1 MKIMAKTRKN
11 VLVIVGGIL
20 VLALMFFRTI
30 VTFVTDYQWFRELG
44 YTETFFK
51 RLVTEFTIGIPALVI
66 IFLIVYFYLRMI
78 KRNYLAQS
86 KVTLDPDKNKWMNR
100 GLGGVSLLISLTTAI
115 SFATSLWFVWLQFAN
130 RTAFGVADPLFNND
144 IGFYVFTLPFL
155 REVVSLILGLVFTL
169 VILTVVFYAI
179 MMTIAPPQSDVEEM
193 EEVEYLG
200 RRSFVDRNLSAKAKE
215 LNSKIIKAALHQV
228 GALAFV
234 ILMLIG
240 VNNWLRTFDLLYSAT
255 GKVYGAGYTDIHVYL
270 WLYRALA
277 ILGVIAGISVLYGAY
292 KRNKRIA
299 ILGPAIL
306 AIVAIAGTIVG
317 GLVQNLVVE
326 PNELSREKQYL
337 EYNIDYT
344 RQAYN
349 LDEVDVINYEANTN
363 LTKDIIAANPETID
377 NIRINDYRPVKQVYT
392 QLQSIRLYYD
402 FNDIDIDRYYI
413 DGDYRQVFL
422 SARELNQEKL
432 DSQAQTWI
440 GRHLK
445 YTHGYGF
452 VLSPVNEVTP
462 QGQPALFVRNI
473 PPITDTDLN
482 IQRPEI
488 YFGELTNQYAII
500 NTDEN
505 EFDYST
511 GDANQETR
519 YEGKAGIQ
527 LNGINKLLYAFR
539 QGDLEILISGAVNS
553 DSRIVLRRNI
563 LDRVKK
569 LAPFILYDEDPY
581 LVLNQD
587 DGKMYW
593 ILDGYTTSS
602 RYPYSQP
609 ISYESKVNYIRNS
622 AKVVIDAYD
631 GTTDFYIADESDP
644 MIMTYDKIFK
654 DLFKPMSD
662 MPEGIRAHV
671 RYPQTMFKV
680 QSELYRTYHMTDPTV
695 FYTREDIWNIAEE
708 KYMEGVQTVEPNYV
722 MFRLPDGGE
731 AEFLLTIPYTP
742 KGKPNMTSLFVARN
756 DGDNYGDLVLYEFPK
771 DKSVMGPIMLES
783 RIDQNPEISSQL
795 TLWGQ
800 QGSSVLRGN
809 IIVIPLEDSLLYV
822 EPIYLQADNANSL
835 PEMRRVI
842 AAHGDDIVMEETLED
857 ALLALFGGTRTTD
870 NEGNEVDLTGETL
883 NELIGR
889 AQNLYEEAQKAIQ
902 AGDWSSYGRYM
913 DSLAKTLNE
922 LNSQTE

>member
-1 MKIMAKTRKN
+1 MAKTRKN
-11 VLVIVGGIL
+11 ILAIIGGVLI
-20 VLALMFFRTI
+20 LALMFFRTI
-30 VTFVTDYQWFRELG
+30 VNFVTDYQWFRELG

-66 IFLIVYFYLRMI
+66 IFLVVYFYLRMI
-78 KRNYLAQS
+78 KKNYLTQS
-86 KVTLDPDKNKWMNR
+86 KVTLDPIKNKWMNR

-130 RTAFGVADPLFNND
+130 RTAFGVLDPLFNND
-144 IGFYVFTLPFL
+144 VGFYIFTLPFL

-179 MMTIAPPQSDVEEM
+179 MMAMAPPLSDGEETDD
-193 EEVEYLG
+193 VEYLG
-200 RRSFVDRNLSAKAKE
+200 RRSFVDRNLSGKAKE

-234 ILMLIG
+234 ILLLIG

-270 WLYRALA
+270 WLYRTLA
-277 ILGVIAGISVLYGAY
+277 ILGIVAGISVLYGAY

-299 ILGPAIL
+299 IMGPAIL
-306 AIVAIAGTIVG
+306 AIVAIGGTIVG
-317 GLVQNLVVE
+317 GLVQNLIVE

-349 LDEVDVINYEANTN
+349 LDQVDVISYEANNN
-363 LTKDIIAANPETID
+363 LGKEAIAANPETIK

-402 FNDIDIDRYYI
+402 FFDIDIDRYHI
-413 DGDYRQVFL
+413 DGEYRQVFL

-432 DSQAQTWI
+432 DSQAKTWI

-482 IQRPEI
+482 IERPEI
-488 YFGELTNQYAII
+488 YFGELTNEYAII

-527 LNGINKLLYAFR
+527 LDGINKLLYAFR
-539 QGDLEILISGAVNS
+539 QGDFEILISGAVND

-563 LDRVKK
+563 VDRVQK

-587 DGKMYW
+587 DGKLYW

-644 MIMTYDKIFK
+644 MIVTYDKIFK

-662 MPEGIRAHV
+662 MPAGIRSHV

-680 QSELYRTYHMTDPTV
+680 QSELYRIYHMTDPTV

-722 MFRLPDGGE
+722 MFRLPDDGA
-731 AEFLLTIPYTP
+731 AEFLLSIPYTP

-756 DGDNYGDLVLYEFPK
+756 DGENYGELVLYEFPK

-783 RIDQNPEISSQL
+783 RIDQTPEISSEL

-800 QGSSVLRGN
+800 EGSSVLRGN

-842 AAHGDDIVMEETLED
+842 AAHGDDIVMEETLEA
-857 ALLALFGGTRTTD
+857 ALLKLFGGTVTTD
-870 NEGNEVDLTGETL
+870 SEGNEFDLTSE
-883 NELIGR
+883 NISELIDR
-889 AQNLYEEAQKAIQ
+889 AQNLYEEAQNAVQ
-902 AGDWSSYGRYM
+902 VGDWASYGRYM
-913 DSLAKTLNE
+913 DSLAKTLTE
-922 LNSQTE
+922 LSSQAE

>member
-1 MKIMAKTRKN
+1 MAKTRKN
-11 VLVIVGGIL
+11 VLVIIGGVL

-30 VTFVTDYQWFRELG
+30 VNFVTDYQWFRELG

-66 IFLIVYFYLRMI
+66 IFLVIYFYLRMI

-86 KVTLDPDKNKWMNR
+86 KVTLDPQKNKWMNR

-130 RTAFGVADPLFNND
+130 RTAFGVVDPLFNND
-144 IGFYVFTLPFL
+144 VGFYVFTLPFL
-155 REVVSLILGLVFTL
+155 REVVSLILGLIFTL

-179 MMTIAPPQSDVEEM
+179 MMAIAPPQSDVEETD
-193 EEVEYLG
+193 EVEYLG

-277 ILGVIAGISVLYGAY
+277 ILGIVAGISVLYGAY

-299 ILGPAIL
+299 MMGPAIL
-306 AIVAIAGTIVG
+306 VVVAIGGTIVG

-349 LDEVDVINYEANTN
+349 LDKVDVINYEANSDLSEDT
-363 LTKDIIAANPETID
+363 IAANPETIE

-402 FNDIDIDRYYI
+402 FYDIDIDRYHI

-452 VLSPVNEVTP
+452 VLSPVNEVTS
-462 QGQPALFVRNI
+462 QGQPALFVKNI

-482 IQRPEI
+482 VQRPEI
-488 YFGELTNQYAII
+488 YFGELTDQYAII

-539 QGDLEILISGAVNS
+539 QGDLEILISGAVNN
-553 DSRIVLRRNI
+553 DSRILLRRNI
-563 LDRVKK
+563 LERVQK

-587 DGKMYW
+587 DGKIYW

-622 AKVVIDAYD
+622 AKVVIDAYN

-644 MIMTYDKIFK
+644 MIVTYDKIFK
-654 DLFKPMSD
+654 DLFKPISD
-662 MPEGIRAHV
+662 MPKGIRSHV

-722 MFRLPDGGE
+722 MFRLPDDGA
-731 AEFLLTIPYTP
+731 AEFLLSVPYTP

-756 DGDNYGDLVLYEFPK
+756 DGENYGELVLYEFPK

-783 RIDQNPEISSQL
+783 RIDQTPEISSQL

-809 IIVIPLEDSLLYV
+809 IIVIPLDDSLLYV

-842 AAHGDDIVMEETLED
+842 AAHGDDIVMEETLEK
-857 ALLALFGGTRTTD
+857 ALLKLFGGTRTTD
-870 NEGNEVDLTGETL
+870 TEGNVVDLTGETL
-883 NELIGR
+883 NELIER
-889 AQNLYEEAQKAIQ
+889 AQNLYDEAQKAIQ
-902 AGDWSSYGRYM
+902 VGDWSNYGRFM

-922 LNSQTE
+922 LSSQTE

>member
-1 MKIMAKTRKN
+1 MAKTRKN
-11 VLVIVGGIL
+11 VLAVVGGIFI
-20 VLALMFFRTI
+20 LALMFFRTI
-30 VTFVTDYQWFRELG
+30 VNFVTDYQWFRELG

-66 IFLIVYFYLRMI
+66 IFLVIYFYLRMI
-78 KRNYLAQS
+78 KKNYLAQS
-86 KVTLDPDKNKWMNR
+86 KVSLDPAKNKWMNR
-100 GLGGVSLLISLTTAI
+100 GLGGVSLFISLTTAI
-115 SFATSLWFVWLQFAN
+115 SFATSLWFVWLQFTN

-155 REVVSLILGLVFTL
+155 REVVSLILGLVFTM

-179 MMTIAPPQSDVEEM
+179 MMAIAPPQSDVEEM
-193 EEVEYLG
+193 EDVEYLG

-215 LNSKIIKAALHQV
+215 LNAKIIKAGLHQV

-270 WLYRALA
+270 WLYRTLA
-277 ILGVIAGISVLYGAY
+277 VLGIVAGISVLYGAY

-299 ILGPAIL
+299 IMGPAVL
-306 AIVAIAGTIVG
+306 AIVAIGGTIVG
-317 GLVQNLVVE
+317 GLVQNLIVE

-349 LDEVDVINYEANTN
+349 LDEVDIINYEANTN
-363 LTKDIIAANPETID
+363 LTKDTIAANPETIE

-402 FNDIDIDRYYI
+402 FFDIDVDRYQI

-488 YFGELTNQYAII
+488 YFGELTDQYAII

-511 GDANQETR
+511 GDANQEAR

-539 QGDLEILISGAVNS
+539 QGDLEILISGAVND

-631 GTTDFYIADESDP
+631 GTTDFYIADVSDP

-662 MPEGIRAHV
+662 MPEGIRSHV

-722 MFRLPDGGE
+722 MFRLPDDE
-731 AEFLLTIPYTP
+731 SAEFLLTIPYTP

-756 DGDNYGDLVLYEFPK
+756 DGDNYGELILYEFPK

-809 IIVIPLEDSLLYV
+809 IIVIPLDDSLLYV

-870 NEGNEVDLTGETL
+870 NEGNEVDLTEETL

-902 AGDWSSYGRYM
+902 VGDWTSYGRYM

-922 LNSQTE
+922 LSSQSE

>member
-1 MKIMAKTRKN
+1 MAKKRNN
-11 VLVIVGGIL
+11 VLLIIGGI
-20 VLALMFFRTI
+20 VILALMFFRTI
-30 VTFVTDYQWFRELG
+30 VNFVTDYQWFRELG

-51 RLVTEFTIGIPALVI
+51 RLVTEFTIGIPAFVI
-66 IFLIVYFYLRMI
+66 IFLVIYFYLRMI
-78 KRNYLAQS
+78 KRNYLSQS
-86 KVTLDPDKNKWMNR
+86 NMTLDPMKGKWMNR
-100 GLGGVSLLISLTTAI
+100 GMGGLSLLVSLTTAI
-115 SFATSLWFVWLQFAN
+115 SFATNLWFVWLQFAN
-130 RTAFGVADPLFNND
+130 RTGFGVNDPLFNND
-144 IGFYVFTLPFL
+144 VGFYVFTLPFL
-155 REVVSLILGLVFTL
+155 REIVSLIMGVIFTL
-169 VILTVVFYAI
+169 LILTIIFYAI
-179 MMTIAPPQSDVEEM
+179 MMVIAPPQSDAEAIDD
-193 EEVEYLG
+193 VEYLG

-215 LNSKIIKAALHQV
+215 LNTKIIKTALHQV
-228 GALAFV
+228 GALAFI
-234 ILMLIG
+234 ILLLIG
-240 VNNWLRTFDLLYSAT
+240 ANNWLRTFDLLYSAS
-255 GKVYGAGYTDIHVYL
+255 GKVYGAGYTDIHIYL

-277 ILGVIAGISVLYGAY
+277 ILGIVAGVSVLYGAY
-292 KRNKRIA
+292 KRNKRVA
-299 ILGPAIL
+299 IMGPAIL
-306 AIVAIAGTIVG
+306 AIVAIGGTIVG

-326 PNELSREKQYL
+326 PNELARERQYL

-344 RQAYN
+344 RMAYN
-349 LDEVDVINYEANTN
+349 LDEVDVIPFAGNSN
-363 LTKDIIAANPETID
+363 LSKDTIAENPETIE
-377 NIRINDYRPVKQVYT
+377 NIRVNDYRPVKQVYT

-432 DSQAQTWI
+432 DSQAKTWI

-452 VLSPVNEVTP
+452 VLSPVNEVTV
-462 QGQPALFVRNI
+462 QGQPALFVKNI
-473 PPITDTDLN
+473 PPVTETDLN
-482 IQRPEI
+482 IEQPEL
-488 YFGELTNQYAII
+488 YFGELTDQYVIV

-511 GDANQETR
+511 GEANQETR
-519 YEGKAGIQ
+519 YQGSAGIQ

-539 QGDLEILISGAVNS
+539 QGDIEILISGAVNS

-563 LDRVKK
+563 VERVQK

-581 LVLNQD
+581 LVLNQN
-587 DGKMYW
+587 DGKLYW

-622 AKVVIDAYD
+622 VKVVIDAYN
-631 GTTDFYIADESDP
+631 GETDFYIADPEDP
-644 MIMTYDKIFK
+644 MITTYDKIFR

-662 MPEGIRAHV
+662 MPAGVRAHV

-722 MFRLPDGGE
+722 MFRLPDDGE
-731 AEFLLTIPYTP
+731 AEFLLSVPYTP

-756 DGDNYGDLVLYEFPK
+756 DGDNYGELVLYEFPK

-783 RIDQNPEISSQL
+783 RIDQTPEISSQL

-809 IIVIPLEDSLLYV
+809 IIVIPMEDSLLYV

-842 AAHGDDIVMEETLED
+842 AAHGDDIVMESTLQD
-857 ALLALFGGTRTTD
+857 ALLKLFGGTVTTD
-870 NEGNEVDLTGETL
+870 SEGNDFDLTGETI
-883 NELIGR
+883 NELIER

-902 AGDWSSYGRYM
+902 AGDWASYGRYM

-922 LNSQTE
+922 LSSQSE